1 MQARNPSSS
10 AGETSTNAL
19 KPDDDLSYVTRT
31 TARGIA
37 VFHDSRGVG
46 FKELAR

>member
-10 AGETSTNAL
+10 AEKTSTNAL
-19 KPDDDLSYVTRT
+19 KPDDDLSYVART

-37 VFHDSRGVG
+37 VFHDSQHVG

>member
-31 TARGIA
+31 KARGMD
-37 VFHDSRGVG
+37 VLQDSRHVG

>member
-1 MQARNPSSS
+1 MQAQNPSSS

-19 KPDDDLSYVTRT
+19 EFDDDVSYVALTKT
-31 TARGIA
+31 C
-37 VFHDSRGVG
+37 VD

>member
-19 KPDDDLSYVTRT
+19 EFDDDVSYVALNRT
-31 TARGIA
+31 CGIA
-37 VFHDSRGVG
+37 VFHDSEGVG
-46 FKELAR
+46 CKELAR

>member
-19 KPDDDLSYVTRT
+19 KPDDDLSYVSRT
-31 TARGIA
+31 MARRIA
-37 VFHDSRGVG
+37 VFHDSLGVG
-46 FKELAR
+46 IKELAR

>member
-10 AGETSTNAL
+10 AGETSTTAL
-19 KPDDDLSYVTRT
+19 EFDDDVSYVARSK
-31 TARGIA
+31 ARGVA
-37 VFHDSRGVG
+37 VLHDSRGVG

>member
-19 KPDDDLSYVTRT
+19 KPDDDLSYVART
-31 TARGIA
+31 TAGGIA

-46 FKELAR
+46 FKELTR

>member
-19 KPDDDLSYVTRT
+19 EVDEDVSYVART
-31 TARGIA
+31 KAHGMA
-37 VFHDSRGVG
+37 VFHDSQGVD